1 MNGRPLRHNVRRHR
15 YEGNH
20 TKELKNDRIATRTE
34 GSALPTQEEE
44 LEARRILLAAAR
56 TGDRKAKTELL
67 ESYGVKIYSE
77 AERKKT
83 KVVPLPTVTKQK
95 AFERSRARSPSLLT
109 TFQQFPEGQQEVL
122 INFQ

>member
-1 MNGRPLRHNVRRHR
+1 M
-15 YEGNH
+15 
-20 TKELKNDRIATRTE
+20 TELQHARKDPHY
-34 GSALPTQEEE
+34 PTQEEE

-83 KVVPLPTVTKQK
+83 KVVPLPTVAKQK
-95 AFERSRARSPSLLT
+95 AFERSRAVAPVSSPPSSSSRRASKKSS
-109 TFQQFPEGQQEVL
+109 
-122 INFQ
+122 

>member
-1 MNGRPLRHNVRRHR
+1 M
-15 YEGNH
+15 
-20 TKELKNDRIATRTE
+20 TELQRAGKDPHY
-34 GSALPTQEEE
+34 PTQEEE

-83 KVVPLPTVTKQK
+83 KVVPLPTVAKQK
-95 AFERSRARSPSLLT
+95 AFERSRAVAPVSSPPSSSSRRASKKSS
-109 TFQQFPEGQQEVL
+109 
-122 INFQ
+122 

>member
-1 MNGRPLRHNVRRHR
+1 MA
-15 YEGNH
+15 
-20 TKELKNDRIATRTE
+20 ELQRTRKDPHY
-34 GSALPTQEEE
+34 PTQEEE

-83 KVVPLPTVTKQK
+83 KVVPLPTNAKQK
-95 AFERSRARSPSLLT
+95 TFERPRAAAQISSPPSSN
-109 TFQQFPEGQQEVL
+109 PRRA
-122 INFQ
+122 IKKSS